1 HHSAAHAGGGEA
13 RHRPGVVRRA
23 DLRQHPD
30 ELHASAVRLRAVLPA
45 RHRAE
50 IDQDVGHLLGLDPMD
65 RDDGDSRRLGHLL
78 AGLGDLLDRPRP
90 RHRPEENPARRAA
103 PGSGAAP
110 RPERTAET
118 MMEFHQPGFW
128 AAVGEI
134 IVINILLSGDN
145 AVVIALACRSLPQPQ
160 RRWGMIIG
168 AGVASVLLIVSTGV
182 VAALTALPYLKM
194 AGSVALLWIAV
205 RLLEEEEDEAEG
217 KVEAAETLWRAVRI
231 VVVAD
236 IIMSLD
242 NVIAVAMAAK
252 GNYLLLGLGLS
263 VSIPIVIA
271 GSAMIMWV

>member
-1 HHSAAHAGGGEA
+1 M
-13 RHRPGVVRRA
+13 
-23 DLRQHPD
+23 
-30 ELHASAVRLRAVLPA
+30 
-45 RHRAE
+45 
-50 IDQDVGHLLGLDPMD
+50 MD
-65 RDDGDSRRLGHLL
+65 
-78 AGLGDLLDRPRP
+78 
-90 RHRPEENPARRAA
+90 
-103 PGSGAAP
+103 
-110 RPERTAET
+110 
-118 MMEFHQPGFW
+118 FHQPGFW

-168 AGVASVLLIVSTGV
+168 AGVASVLLILFTGA
-182 VAALTALPYLKM
+182 VAALTKLPYLKM

-205 RLLEEEEDEAEG
+205 RLLDEEEDDAEG

-252 GNYLLLGLGLS
+252 GSFILLCLGLS

-271 GSAMIMWV
+271 GSALIMWVLRKFPLLVWGGAMLLGWIAGDIFASDPAMTKFFDAATLAWLEIAAQVCGVAIVLGFATLNRRRRSLAEHS